1 MGGWQEENGCIDP
14 GRVGPGGNL
23 VNDTD
28 GYQMS
33 NHSAHSGDWE
43 TAKSTTDWIREVSKD
58 KTVPWFAFQ
67 GMNIVHPPCESR
79 AARIDEKAAASRR
92 CRRDMAAS
100 DARRRRD
107 QSALEHCPQ
116 HSRPR
121 SAQPRTPLLSPGRPA
136 RIGARTAKTSH
147 MHVPRGLTS
156 GEGVPSKPPRVRVT
170 ALTAGSQHISR
181 LPASGG

>member
-79 AARIDEKAAASRR
+79 AAEPRR
-92 CRRDMAAS
+92 
-100 DARRRRD
+100 
-107 QSALEHCPQ
+107 P
-116 HSRPR
+116 
-121 SAQPRTPLLSPGRPA
+121 TPS
-136 RIGARTAKTSH
+136 
-147 MHVPRGLTS
+147 
-156 GEGVPSKPPRVRVT
+156 
-170 ALTAGSQHISR
+170 
-181 LPASGG
+181 